1 MQHHVGSVRVARLH
15 EIAPIAVA
23 GGLFHPVRRTLG
35 VRAFGI
41 NAYTAR
47 AAGDQLIE
55 EHDET
60 GVGSGR
66 QEELYFVVAGRARF
80 TVDGE
85 GVDAPAGTLVFVPDV
100 SARRS
105 AVAVE
110 ADTTALVVGGPAERP
125 LPVSPFEYYF
135 AAEAP
140 YAAGDYARAIEIA
153 SEGLEQW
160 PDHPVIHYQ
169 LACYH
174 ALASNRDD
182 ALDHLER
189 AVATD
194 PRMKELAR
202 TDRDFDAVRDE
213 PRFSHTV
220 A

>member
-1 MQHHVGSVRVARLH
+1 MQHHVDSVRVARLH

-23 GGLFHPVRRTLG
+23 GGLFHPVRRSLG

-60 GVGSGR
+60 GVGSGHH
-66 QEELYFVVAGRARF
+66 EELYFVVAGRARF
-80 TVDGE
+80 TVDGQD
-85 GVDAPAGTLVFVPDV
+85 VDAPAGTLVFVPDV

-110 ADTTALVVGGPAERP
+110 ADTTALVVGGPADRP

-135 AAEAP
+135 VAEAP
-140 YAAGDYARAIEIA
+140 YVAGDYTRAIEIV
-153 SEGLEQW
+153 SEGLETW

-174 ALASNRDD
+174 ALAGNRDD
-182 ALDHLER
+182 ALDHLRR
-189 AVATD
+189 AVAAD
-194 PRMKELAR
+194 PRLKQSAR
-202 TDRDFDAVRDE
+202 SDRDFEAVRAD
-213 PRFSHTV
+213 PRFRQV
-220 A
+220 VE

>member
-23 GGLFHPVRRTLG
+23 GGLYHPVRRTLG

-66 QEELYFVVAGRARF
+66 HEELYFVVAGRARF
-80 TVDGE
+80 TVDDE
-85 GVDAPAGTLVFVPDV
+85 GVDAPAGTLVFIPDV

-135 AAEAP
+135 VAEAP

-160 PDHPVIHYQ
+160 PEHPVIHYQ

-174 ALASNRDD
+174 ALAGNRED

-189 AVATD
+189 AAAAD

-202 TDRDFDAVRDE
+202 TDHDFDAVRDE
-213 PRFSHTV
+213 PRFGQAV

>member
-23 GGLFHPVRRTLG
+23 GGLYHPVRRTLG

-66 QEELYFVVAGRARF
+66 HEELYFVVAGRARF

-85 GVDAPAGTLVFVPDV
+85 GVDAPAGTLVFIPDV

-110 ADTTALVVGGPAERP
+110 ADTTALVVGGPAARP

-135 AAEAP
+135 VAEAP

-160 PDHPVIHYQ
+160 PEHPVIHYQ

-174 ALASNRDD
+174 ALAGNRED
-182 ALDHLER
+182 ALGHLER
-189 AVATD
+189 AAAGD

-202 TDRDFDAVRDE
+202 TDHDFDAVRDE
-213 PRFSHTV
+213 PRFGQAV